1 MSCMSDREFSQ
12 STNFSHCTLF
22 VCAGTPTLQQLMKA
36 LQKLENWYMFGVI
49 LGVPYSQLRKIELNY
64 QKDSDRCKAEML
76 QYWLDSTLVP
86 KWNDVILALEVI
98 DQLALAAQIK
108 HDYLLSAAVSEEE
121 GMYTK

>member
-1 MSCMSDREFSQ
+1 
-12 STNFSHCTLF
+12 
-22 VCAGTPTLQQLMKA
+22 
-36 LQKLENWYMFGVI
+36 
-49 LGVPYSQLRKIELNY
+49 
-64 QKDSDRCKAEML
+64 ML